1 MPQFSA
7 NPPLEGKIAA
17 VTGAGSGIG
26 RASALALSAAG
37 ATVVVS
43 DVVLEKAEET
53 AHQITRAGGQAIAL
67 QADVT
72 QTDQVEEMVALSV
85 RKFGRL
91 DCAHNNAGLFEASA
105 EVNLLHKQT
114 EEVWLRTIDVNLNG
128 VWRCM
133 KAELPV
139 MVEGGGGAIV
149 NTSSIFGLVGS
160 PGVSAYVASKHG
172 VAGLTRAAALEYGR
186 YNIRVNAV
194 CPGFTRTPM
203 VDPVFANERLLKSWL
218 GMQSMRRPGEP
229 EEIAAVVVWLCSD
242 AASFVTGS
250 MLSADGGYTAR

>member
-1 MPQFSA
+1 MLGLW
-7 NPPLEGKIAA
+7 PL
-17 VTGAGSGIG
+17 
-26 RASALALSAAG
+26 LAAG
-37 ATVVVS
+37 
-43 DVVLEKAEET
+43 LLW
-53 AHQITRAGGQAIAL
+53 AGMLFA
-67 QADVT
+67 
-72 QTDQVEEMVALSV
+72 VALWGERPRPQLQRDSY
-85 RKFGRL
+85 L
-91 DCAHNNAGLFEASA
+91 
-105 EVNLLHKQT
+105 
-114 EEVWLRTIDVNLNG
+114 NLNG